1 MKLKLFDFIA
11 LGVSALGAV
20 LLGISNMRHAST
32 AAIEQVNAA
41 FDEATEEDRVDVT
54 EF

>member
-1 MKLKLFDFIA
+1 MKLKLFDWIA

-20 LLGISNMRHAST
+20 LLGISNMRRSSE
-32 AAIEQVNAA
+32 AAIEAVNSA
-41 FDEATEEDRVDVT
+41 FDEANEEME